1 MLYLS
6 PDYKFAGSSAGA
18 GGLCPSGWWV
28 KARQAGGLCPLV
40 KNITDPHDTREK
52 HNPSWQSG
60 KKYPGRKRNV
70 LVTII
75 CFIFFLT

>member
-18 GGLCPSGWWV
+18 GGLCPSGWWA

-40 KNITDPHDTREK
+40 RNISFYNLIISLNYFHFMQIDRL
-52 HNPSWQSG
+52 NFGNQSQIAS
-60 KKYPGRKRNV
+60 
-70 LVTII
+70 T
-75 CFIFFLT
+75 